1 MIRDAEIRHA
11 DGTVEK
17 TKVHLNP
24 RRNPT
29 NDRPETELVFKR
41 GENYIPRI
49 LLGSALTIILM
60 IAFPPFSFKLENGRE
75 LFAGYHFILN
85 PGIRATVDVPVL
97 LAQTG
102 LVILVTA
109 LFIAAQFFSNKRF

>member
-17 TKVHLNP
+17 TRVHLNP

-29 NDRPETELVFKR
+29 SDRPETEPVFKR
-41 GENYIPRI
+41 SEKNIPRI
-49 LLGSALTIILM
+49 LICSALTIILM
-60 IAFPPFSFKLENGRE
+60 IAFPPFSLKLENGRE

-85 PGIRATVDVPVL
+85 PGVRATVDVAVL
-97 LAQTG
+97 LVQTG

-109 LFIAAQFFSNKRF
+109 LLIAAQLFSSKRF

>member
-1 MIRDAEIRHA
+1 MIRDAEIHHA